1 MHFERT
7 PLPSPATTTTSL
19 STLTSPSTS
28 PNASSSSSSSSLST
42 PQMSIGFSTNAV
54 NSLPMS
60 IPKSLSSSGLN
71 CAFPSWPKGES
82 FEPFASR
89 SDSGSGSSLT
99 INDSISTAAS
109 SYISDEDL
117 FLDDFSSGSSHGR
130 PYLKEAPAP
139 PRPHHLLR
147 RTPLPPLC
155 AAESAKSSSSSKKRR
170 RSSRKERRASRPMT
184 PIAETPETTE

>member
-7 PLPSPATTTTSL
+7 PLPSPAITTTSL
-19 STLTSPSTS
+19 STLTSLFTS
-28 PNASSSSSSSSLST
+28 PNVSSPSSSTST
-42 PQMSIGFSTNAV
+42 PKVSVGFSPRV
-54 NSLPMS
+54 VDSLPMS

-82 FEPFASR
+82 FEPFASL
-89 SDSGSGSSLT
+89 SSSGSGSSVT
-99 INDSISTAAS
+99 INESINGAPS

-117 FLDDFSSGSSHGR
+117 FLDDFSSDSSYGR

-147 RTPLPPLC
+147 RTPLPPLN

-170 RSSRKERRASRPMT
+170 RSSRKERRTSRPMT